1 MNQKTRPY
9 SSSSR
14 ATAAVSILTS
24 AAAVAAACTTSSS
37 SAAAQNSCCSKS
49 PILHVTAG
57 SGGSSRRLST
67 NNNQAAELLLLQ
79 KIPRGGSSTEKNVS
93 SSSKSKESKA
103 DGNRSGGENKKRKK
117 SKRGGG
123 GGNSSK
129 NNNKKNDTK
138 QRQHGRWSKEAASAS
153 SETKGSSST
162 NTSSSSSSS
171 SKQHKEHDAEE
182 STTTT
187 NKLPPAAQS
196 ILSQTCHYDV
206 LGITKSATQ
215 TEIQKAY
222 RRRCVL
228 THPDKTNGDRS
239 AFDKVSEAYDILSCE
254 NKRALYDRFGM
265 EGLENGMM
273 DGNTDGGGGGGG
285 FFGANDVFREFFGG
299 GMGSAGTSN
308 FFGAHFNQQGGR
320 TSSSSSFGP
329 RNRDL
334 RYQLEVSLEDLYK
347 GTTKHVAIQQPNP
360 LRPHFPYRKEVEVT
374 LSPGMHSGQSV
385 RLSSVVDS
393 IPDAAPADVV
403 FLLKQRRHPIY
414 TRRGSDLAMEVRIT
428 LAEAIVGYKK
438 KIVTLDGS
446 EIVIGNPY
454 EVIHVKKEEL
464 VDAPSLPDILDGD
477 SVVVVP
483 ADNTDTGNSSNSS
496 KTNTTT
502 SSSNG
507 ATSTTMKEEDFPVQ
521 QIVKTTTLSYHL
533 PSKIIQTGDVHVLKG
548 KGMPKRRVG
557 GHDYGDL
564 YIQYIVELPGGTAA
578 TSASSSFQS
587 AKSKLDTKNLSP
599 EERVELAKLLS
610 KLEGK
615 DDPTTDVMKVLD
627 GNSSSKSEDTDRQ
640 GGKGD
645 KSSFVH
651 RLVVSSASEFGRSS
665 SNDDGNDYDDA
676 DHHDE
681 YLQDLHE
688 EDVHNHH
695 PRGHMHDF
703 FQRAFH
709 GGGRSFSGPFGF
721 GTSSGG
727 GFRYFSSSSG
737 NRHGGPVYGEEDDHQ
752 VECNQM

>member
-1 MNQKTRPY
+1 
-9 SSSSR
+9 
-14 ATAAVSILTS
+14 
-24 AAAVAAACTTSSS
+24 
-37 SAAAQNSCCSKS
+37 
-49 PILHVTAG
+49 
-57 SGGSSRRLST
+57 
-67 NNNQAAELLLLQ
+67 
-79 KIPRGGSSTEKNVS
+79 
-93 SSSKSKESKA
+93 
-103 DGNRSGGENKKRKK
+103 
-117 SKRGGG
+117 
-123 GGNSSK
+123 
-129 NNNKKNDTK
+129 
-138 QRQHGRWSKEAASAS
+138 
-153 SETKGSSST
+153 
-162 NTSSSSSSS
+162 
-171 SKQHKEHDAEE
+171 
-182 STTTT
+182 
-187 NKLPPAAQS
+187 
-196 ILSQTCHYDV
+196 
-206 LGITKSATQ
+206 
-215 TEIQKAY
+215 
-222 RRRCVL
+222 
-228 THPDKTNGDRS
+228 
-239 AFDKVSEAYDILSCE
+239 
-254 NKRALYDRFGM
+254 
-265 EGLENGMM
+265 
-273 DGNTDGGGGGGG
+273 
-285 FFGANDVFREFFGG
+285 
-299 GMGSAGTSN
+299 MGGTSN
-308 FFGAHFNQQGGR
+308 FFSAQFNQGGSR
-320 TSSSSSFGP
+320 TSSSSSSSSFGP

-385 RLSSVVDS
+385 RLSGVVDS

-403 FLLKQRRHPIY
+403 FLLNQRRHPIY

-446 EIVIGNPY
+446 EMVIGNPY

-464 VDAPSLPDILDGD
+464 VDAPSLPDIVDGE

-483 ADNTDTGNSSNSS
+483 AGNTDTGNSSNSS

-502 SSSNG
+502 SSSND
-507 ATSTTMKEEDFPVQ
+507 ATSAMMKEEDFPVQ

-578 TSASSSFQS
+578 TSASSSSFPS

-627 GNSSSKSEDTDRQ
+627 EDLSSNSDDADKQSE
-640 GGKGD
+640 KGD

-665 SNDDGNDYDDA
+665 SNDDGNDYDNA

-709 GGGRSFSGPFGF
+709 GGGRSHGFTGPFGF
-721 GTSSGG
+721 GSTSSGG
-727 GFRYFSSSSG
+727 GFRYFSSSSSSG